1 MDGPLVGL
9 VQHDDGVLTHV
20 RIYQTFP
27 LQHTM
32 CHVLDHRLRAGAVL
46 KTDGVAHL
54 VCKRIER

>member
-9 VQHDDGVLTHV
+9 VKHDEGVLTHV
-20 RIYQTFP
+20 WIYQTFP

-46 KTDGVAHL
+46 KTNGVAHL
-54 VCKRIER
+54 V